1 MESYALLQYAVQYEA
16 PQTANAS
23 SLSLDSTPQ
32 GSATAEAAMLRVA
45 TYGRPLK
52 VRSGPGLEYDV
63 VSKLANKTI
72 LRASGDY
79 SNGWT
84 KLTSGG
90 WVFSRYTRKVRGTDY
105 SAPNRNPG
113 IGLRNPRLSDKL
125 RPLR

>member
-1 MESYALLQYAVQYEA
+1 MESYALLQYAVQYES
-16 PQTANAS
+16 PQTAHAL
-23 SLSLDSTPQ
+23 SLSLGPTPLGGAAKDSV
-32 GSATAEAAMLRVA
+32 MLRVA
-45 TYGRPLK
+45 TYGRPIK

-72 LRASGDY
+72 LCASGDY
-79 SNGWT
+79 TNGWT

-113 IGLRNPRLSDKL
+113 IGLRNPRLADKL